1 MTTTKWGI
9 LGTGKIAR
17 TLLTAIGEAENAEAV
32 FIASRDPEKARALA
46 DEFGVARVGTY
57 DELLE
62 DAEVEA
68 VYNSFPNSLH
78 PEWSIKC
85 ARAKKHILCEKPLS
99 LYTARV
105 EEMFQV
111 AREEG
116 VLAME
121 AFMFR
126 FHPQWPRLQQ
136 ILNEG
141 TIGKVRLLRSAFS
154 FCMDDFSDA
163 RFSTEMEGGALSDVG
178 TYCVNYSRTVA
189 KMTNPD
195 AVPIAVFAQAQF
207 YQGET
212 KNVDEILSGSIRFS
226 DGLLAQFFC
235 GLRAGF
241 IGDTEVFGEAGVIKL
256 PNPWFGGEEGEMIV
270 NGEKVEFPGA
280 KNYVLEV
287 EHFSNAIQKGLK
299 MEELFLTPEDSIM
312 NVRVLEA
319 MLKSAREG
327 REVAV

>member
-1 MTTTKWGI
+1 MTTTKWGV

-32 FIASRDPEKARALA
+32 FIASRDPEKARIMA
-46 DEFGVARVGTY
+46 DEFGVARAGTY
-57 DELLE
+57 DQLLE

-136 ILNEG
+136 ILDDG
-141 TIGKVRLLRSAFS
+141 AIGKVRLLRSAFS
-154 FCMDDFSDA
+154 FCMDDFNDA

-189 KMTNPD
+189 KMINPN
-195 AVPIAVFAQAQF
+195 AVPVAVFAQAQF
-207 YQGET
+207 YQNET
-212 KNVDEILSGSIRFS
+212 ENVDEVLSGMIRFR

-235 GLRAGF
+235 GLRAGY
-241 IGDTEVFGEAGVIKL
+241 IGDTEVFGEGGVIKL

-270 NGEKVEFPGA
+270 NGEKIEFPGA

-287 EHFSNAIQKGLK
+287 EHFSDAIQKGLK

-319 MLKSAREG
+319 ILKSAREG
-327 REVAV
+327 CEVEV